1 MALPMLAA
9 IMGGASLGSGALSY
23 LGAQKAAGAQQQAAQ
38 QAGLFGLLSQQQ
50 ALAQAR
56 EMAEKGAGA
65 AADYYGKGRADLLEQ
80 GRQGTETAREFYG
93 KGVGFQEPYMQ
104 GGAGAFNQL
113 AALYGPGGAYTQQ
126 PTYEQIQLDPAY
138 EFLKQQGQ
146 QATTNAARAGGLAGS
161 GSALKA
167 AERFGQGLAS
177 QEYGNAYNRFMANRL
192 AVTQGLQNIAGTG
205 ANAAQVSSQLAGT
218 TGGQLSGNQFNL
230 GSNLGTMA
238 SNAGNTIAGA
248 YTGSIPTMAA
258 LASANPYGQALEN
271 VGQARA
277 SGYMG
282 GASALGSA
290 LQGPANTMYLASLYN
305 NRNQPTQS
313 PFPQSYR
320 TSMYGAQPGISN
332 LFGLIT

>member
-38 QAGLFGLLSQQQ
+38 QSGLFGLLSQQQ

-65 AADYYGKGRADLLEQ
+65 AADYYGKGREDLLSQ

-93 KGVGFQEPYMQ
+93 KGVAAQEPYTTT
-104 GGAGAFNQL
+104 GAAAINQL
-113 AALYGPGGAYTQQ
+113 ASLYGPGGVYTKQ
-126 PTYEQIQLDPAY
+126 PTYEELSLDPGY
-138 EFLKQQGQ
+138 NFRIQQGQ
-146 QATTNAARAGGLAGS
+146 QAMLNAARGGGLAGS
-161 GSALKA
+161 GAALKA
-167 AERFGQGLAS
+167 ATRYGAGEAS
-177 QEYGNAYNRFMANRL
+177 QEYNNAYARFMANRD
-192 AVTQGLQNIAGTG
+192 AVRQGLTGIAGLG
-205 ANAAQVSSQLAGT
+205 ANAAGNVTQLAGT

-258 LASANPYGQALEN
+258 LSSANPYGQALEN